1 MDDAAWSFVWRLLAF
16 HGLVTLAVAALVI
29 LEPVGDWSNLLLGA
43 VITSHG
49 SLLGIWIAMGTRST
63 PWWLLGTALA
73 LVACA
78 GAVKAVLPGL
88 PAETC
93 PEALLIQM
101 VITCPM
107 LLALRL
113 AGYSIREP
121 AAPHKKADPSDRQF
135 SLRSMFGW
143 TAVVAILLSLL
154 KMFPMTLFSDNGVK
168 PLRSDVA
175 LLLLLAGNGLIAL
188 VVIWGVFGQGR
199 TARRMTALTAIA
211 TLPSLIPL
219 AGLPWRERAMFFAVY
234 TFIIAG
240 SLTMFRWAGYGL
252 RDGG

>member
-63 PWWLLGTALA
+63 LWWLLGTALA
-73 LVACA
+73 LMACA
-78 GAVKAVLPGL
+78 YAVKALTPGL

-101 VITCPM
+101 VTTCPM

-121 AAPHKKADPSDRQF
+121 HGTDEKADPGDRQF

-143 TAVVAILLSLL
+143 TAVVAILLGLL
-154 KMFPMTLFSDNGVK
+154 DKFPMTLLAKDGVN
-168 PLRSDVA
+168 PLRSAGV
-175 LLLLLAGNGLIAL
+175 LLVLLVGNGLIAL
-188 VVIWGVFGQGR
+188 MVIWGVFGQGR
-199 TARRMTALTAIA
+199 MIWRVTVLMAIA
-211 TLPSLIPL
+211 AIASLIPIASL
-219 AGLPWRERAMFFAVY
+219 IWWERAMFFAVY
-234 TFIIAG
+234 MFIIAG
-240 SLTMFRWAGYGL
+240 SLSMFRWAGYRL
-252 RDGG
+252 KDGR